1 MPARW
6 HGWNWGFAWPAV
18 NDASDDADIACLGQ
32 NGRLMAISTKM
43 SDSMATKEIP
53 KQYYSTR
60 EAAKLLGVSLTTAQ
74 IMVEKGEL
82 QAWKTSGGH
91 RRISVEA
98 VEKALRQRQQGGSVR
113 SSSGRQYAV
122 VIAEDDPTLCKLYE
136 KTINTWKMPISL
148 TIVPNGLEVTFLIER
163 IRPDLLIL
171 DLKMPRMDG
180 FQLLKIIRGHP
191 EYDAM
196 DIVVVSG
203 MDSAEIA
210 KRGGLAPGVTE
221 FPKPVPWP
229 QLRGYVQ
236 AAMSRRALSASR

>member
-1 MPARW
+1 
-6 HGWNWGFAWPAV
+6 
-18 NDASDDADIACLGQ
+18 
-32 NGRLMAISTKM
+32 
-43 SDSMATKEIP
+43 MATKEIP

-98 VEKALRQRQQGGSVR
+98 VEKALRQRQQGGGARSS

-203 MDSAEIA
+203 LDSAEIA

-221 FPKPVPWP
+221 FPKPVQWP